1 MEKFEVIIIGGGAS
15 GLMSATLLRAKTLLL
30 ERGERVG
37 RKLSA
42 TGNGQGNLSNANLSV
57 DNYFS
62 NHRKYKIAKILKDNP
77 PQKTLDYFKSL
88 GVMFT
93 TDERGRIYPSSRQA
107 SAITDALRYEVARL
121 GVVVKTSTTVQKIEK
136 VKDGYKI
143 SSDNGEFFAPF
154 VIVATGGKSAKNFGT
169 DGNGYELVKP
179 LGITVTDTYPSLVQ
193 LKTDTTYTKMLKGIR
208 VQAKA
213 KFCKKEG
220 EGDII
225 FTDYGISGDLVF
237 RLSAFG
243 REGEIEID
251 LLPSIEKSELIEIL
265 QKKKERGVYPKGELL
280 SGILNN
286 QVGRAVIKRVGSEEP
301 TLLADCVKKFTLFVS
316 GSLGFDYAQVTKGG
330 VHLHDV
336 TENMESKKHRGLYF
350 TGEILDV
357 DGECG
362 GYNLQWAF
370 SSAMTVATRI
380 NGKIKRN

>member
-1 MEKFEVIIIGGGAS
+1 MEKFEVIVIGGGAS
-15 GLMSATLLRAKTLLL
+15 GLMVATNLRAKTLLL

-37 RKLSA
+37 KKLSA
-42 TGNGQGNLSNANLSV
+42 TGNGQGNLSNLNLSV

-62 NHRKYKIAKILKDNP
+62 NHRKNKIAKILRENS
-77 PQKTLDYFKSL
+77 PQKTLDYFKTL
-88 GVMFT
+88 GVTFT
-93 TDERGRIYPSSRQA
+93 ADERGRVYPSSRQA
-107 SAITDALRYEVARL
+107 SAITDALRYEIARL
-121 GVVVKTSTTVQKIEK
+121 GVEVRTTTTVQKIEK
-136 VKDGYKI
+136 SKDYYKI
-143 SSDNGEFFAPF
+143 LSDKGEFIAPF

-179 LGITVTDTYPSLVQ
+179 LGVTVTDTYPSLVQ
-193 LKTDTTYTKMLKGIR
+193 LKADTTYTKTLKGIR
-208 VQAKA
+208 VQARA
-213 KFCKKEG
+213 KFCGKRA

-243 REGEIEID
+243 REGEMEID
-251 LLPSIEKSELIEIL
+251 LLPTIEKEELIEIL
-265 QKKKERGVYPKGELL
+265 TKKKERGAYPKGELL

-301 TLLADCVKKFTLFVS
+301 TLLADCVKKFTLLVT

-336 TENMESKKHRGLYF
+336 TENMESKKHKGLFF

-370 SSAMTVATRI
+370 SSAMAVAERI